1 MLELGPMVPLFG
13 VCMGL
18 QCIGEAFGGLSS
30 AAGHFDF
37 FIGMKIVV
45 LIHLMLNMELRT
57 RARALAYPTHSHNNC
72 YEK

>member
-1 MLELGPMVPLFG
+1 MVPLFG

-30 AAGHFDF
+30 AGHYDF

-57 RARALAYPTHSHNNC
+57 PARAIAYPTYSHSNC
-72 YEK
+72 FEK